1 MATTVE
7 QLYTQVLG
15 RQPDAEGL
23 AFWKSAFGDTVSDA
37 ERNSFMQSVN
47 QVLAADPT
55 KTATLAPNVGI
66 VNKAY
71 ETLGRT
77 GVGTAT
83 NQIDQAGQNYFLD
96 KLASGELTPSTFNQE
111 FYKTVGDYYKQNPTN
126 AVTQYTAPILQDNA
140 YRDILTKAY
149 GGIGRTGF
157 GTDVKQIDQ
166 GGFDF
171 WLNAMK
177 SGQYNTN
184 GQFDPNKFLTNFNNA
199 VTKYKAEFPNTDL
212 TNYVNQYQPVTTGKI
227 TTDMLVNAL
236 NPTGIPTT
244 TTPVGQFRELFP
256 AFSESKRLAGE
267 MVANRPS
274 MESIIA
280 MLQGQGQQAPAGQA
294 TTLSNVMN
302 TISK

>member
-96 KLASGELTPSTFNQE
+96 KLASGQLTPSTFNQE

-126 AVTQYTAPILQDNA
+126 ALTQYTAPILQDNA

-149 GGIGRTGF
+149 SGIGRTGF

-184 GQFDPNKFLTNFNNA
+184 GQFDPNKFLTNFNSA

-256 AFSESKRLAGE
+256 AFSESQRLAGE

>member
-1 MATTVE
+1 MSTTVE

-47 QVLAADPT
+47 TVLAADPT

-66 VNKAY
+66 VNQAY

-77 GVGTAT
+77 GVGTGV

-96 KLASGELTPSTFNQE
+96 KLASGQLTPSTFNQE
-111 FYKTVGDYYKQNPTN
+111 FYKTVGDYYTQKPTD
-126 AVTQYTAPILQDNA
+126 AITQYTAPILQDNA

-177 SGQYNTN
+177 SGQYNTD
-184 GQFDPNKFLTNFNNA
+184 GKFDPNKFLTNFNSA
-199 VTKYKAEFPNTDL
+199 VSKYKTEFPTSDLTKY
-212 TNYVNQYQPVTTGKI
+212 VSQYQPVTTGNI
-227 TTDMLVNAL
+227 TSDMLVNAL

-256 AFSESKRLAGE
+256 AFSESQRLAKE

-274 MESIIA
+274 MDSIIA